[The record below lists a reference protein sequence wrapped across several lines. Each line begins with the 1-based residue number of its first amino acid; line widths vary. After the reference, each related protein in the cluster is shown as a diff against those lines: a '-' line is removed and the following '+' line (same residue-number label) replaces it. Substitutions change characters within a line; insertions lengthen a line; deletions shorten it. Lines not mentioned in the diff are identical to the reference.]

1 MNTLTSYGMTLDQ
14 VFSMVVD
21 NGANMLAAVRKLKE
35 ELVMLS
41 LREDDDSEEN
51 FESNDTLTASLC
63 EVFRERL
70 NLIRCAAHTLQLAVL
85 DVVNKSN
92 DSIKEITE
100 IAKKCNNVK
109 YTTNFGHHNATYPP
123 TWCQTRWGG
132 IYVMIS
138 SFLKQKQ
145 FFEQL
150 AEQFAE
156 LDLSSHWEFIESY
169 AEAFKPVYI
178 CSKNLQGSHVSLSD
192 FYIAWLIAIGEVRRF
207 HKNPLAMKLYETLQ
221 SRLSKL
227 RLSQAFRMAL
237 YLDPRLNFVNSAIF
251 NGKEKE
257 LIQGFITETWNHICR
272 LNNTDDNAASS
283 TTTSSSSDA
292 MDANDGYIT
301 ELFGG
306 SIAAEIDTNQSA
318 FKLQL
323 KALDIEPR
331 QKHNFDVWKHWI
343 KRKSSH
349 PELYAVANVVFAT
362 PSSQVS
368 VERAFSALAL
378 VLSNQRTCLKE
389 ETLANIMII
398 KLNKDAFDQ
407 ILPILY
413 KWKDVATSVATEPL

>member
-1 MNTLTSYGMTLDQ
+1 
-14 VFSMVVD
+14 
-21 NGANMLAAVRKLKE
+21 
-35 ELVMLS
+35 
-41 LREDDDSEEN
+41 
-51 FESNDTLTASLC
+51 
-63 EVFRERL
+63 
-70 NLIRCAAHTLQLAVL
+70 
-85 DVVNKSN
+85 
-92 DSIKEITE
+92 
-100 IAKKCNNVK
+100 
-109 YTTNFGHHNATYPP
+109 
-123 TWCQTRWGG
+123 
-132 IYVMIS
+132 
-138 SFLKQKQ
+138 
-145 FFEQL
+145 
-150 AEQFAE
+150 
-156 LDLSSHWEFIESY
+156 
-169 AEAFKPVYI
+169 
-178 CSKNLQGSHVSLSD
+178 
-192 FYIAWLIAIGEVRRF
+192 
-207 HKNPLAMKLYETLQ
+207 
-221 SRLSKL
+221 
-227 RLSQAFRMAL
+227 MAL
-237 YLDPRLNFVNSAIF
+237 YLEPRLNFVNSAIF

-292 MDANDGYIT
+292 MDESDGYIT

-349 PELYAVANVVFAT
+349 PELYAVAKVVFAT

-407 ILPILY
+407 ILPILF